1 MAKDDTELMN
11 EEVKNS
17 MIKQQ
22 KEDGFDHMSPA
33 QGETMAEGLPSNM
46 VMNNDQYAKDEYK
59 VGHNK
64 PPMFLVVLYILVL
77 VWCAISWIP
86 FYGY

>member
-1 MAKDDTELMN
+1 MAKEETELMN
-11 EEVKNS
+11 DKVKES
-17 MIKQQ
+17 MIEQQ
-22 KEDGFDHMSPA
+22 KKDGFDDMTPA
-33 QGETMAEGLPSNM
+33 EGETMAEGLPSNM
-46 VMNNDQYAKDEYK
+46 VMKNSQYANDEYK

-64 PPMFLVVLYILVL
+64 PPMFLVILYILVL

>member
-1 MAKDDTELMN
+1 MTEN
-11 EEVKNS
+11 NINDE
-17 MIKQQ
+17 
-22 KEDGFDHMSPA
+22 MSPVSYGVPNGLSVTGA
-33 QGETMAEGLPSNM
+33 QPT
-46 VMNNDQYAKDEYK
+46 QEYK

-64 PPMFLVVLYILVL
+64 PPLFLVILYILVI